1 MEIRPGTRADALAI
15 ATVHV
20 RSWKAAYRGL
30 LPQPYLD
37 ALEPGLRLGQWE
49 TFLDATA
56 WPATG
61 ALVLADRSSPDD
73 TDAHTGSERANGSP
87 SETGGVCGFAGM
99 SPTRDGDEDPTSVGE
114 LQTLYL
120 EPRIWGCGAG
130 SLLLTAVE
138 DQFRSA
144 GFRSASAWVL
154 ETNARA
160 RRFYERHGWRGD
172 GTTKL
177 HDWDAFVATDVRYRV
192 PLA

>member
-1 MEIRPGTRADALAI
+1 MRIRRATVDDAPAI

-20 RSWKAAYRGL
+20 RSWQVAYPGL
-30 LPQPYLD
+30 IPQDYLD
-37 ALEPGLRLGQWE
+37 ALDPGQGRVRWESILG
-49 TFLDATA
+49 ATA

-61 ALVLADRSSPDD
+61 TFVLIDSDPAGE
-73 TDAHTGSERANGSP
+73 AHDGA
-87 SETGGVCGFAGM
+87 GVGAVVGFAGM
-99 SPTRDGDEDPTSVGE
+99 SPTRDADDDPGVVGE

-120 EPRIWGCGAG
+120 DPRAWGRGGGEALLGAVRDE
-130 SLLLTAVE
+130 LA
-138 DQFRSA
+138 RA

-160 RRFYERHGWRGD
+160 RRFYERHGWRPD

-192 PLA
+192 SLG